1 MGPSG
6 PSRRWSRRRGPG
18 RGGRQGGRST
28 IVSLTIPSRG
38 GWVASAWTAG
48 SVVKRPNRNDFRGR
62 GSDVHENRI
71 NGQAGAGGE
80 LLQPRY
86 LARAEGEVERA
97 EVGGQRGRV
106 EDLPAGRGGRHL
118 LDVGERVVPAAQE
131 GGVDVLDQPG
141 VRLGVLAPRGPDGE
155 DHGQPGPLAP

>member
-1 MGPSG
+1 MRPSC
-6 PSRRWSRRRGPG
+6 RSRRRSRRRVPG
-18 RGGRQGGRST
+18 RGVRRGGRST

-38 GWVASAWTAG
+38 GWVATAWTAG

-71 NGQAGAGGE
+71 DREARPGGE
-80 LLQPRY
+80 LLQAGY

-97 EVGGQRGRV
+97 EVGRERGRV

-131 GGVDVLDQPG
+131 GGVDVLDQSG
-141 VRLGVLAPRGPDGE
+141 VRLGVLAP
-155 DHGQPGPLAP
+155 